1 VNPRFFRFFAAVY
14 QSPAIHDLYP
24 SNLRFSNSLI
34 SQIFQFPMTWQL
46 IKEAI
51 LGKEQDFTSLPL
63 KTAIFVLAIPMILEM
78 MMESA
83 FAIVDIFFVSKLG
96 EYAVATVGLTEA
108 VIVLTYAVGFGI
120 SMAATAL
127 ISRRFGEKE
136 YREAGTAT
144 FQLILVGG
152 LVSVMMGVG
161 GWVFAADLLR
171 VMGAEESVVISGTNY
186 AKIVFLGNTPI
197 MLLFLINGAFRGAG
211 QAHLAMRSLW
221 IANGLNIILDPILI
235 FGLGS
240 WDGFGLDGAAIAT
253 TFGRAMGVV
262 YQVYHLMNGKHKL
275 KILRENIQVKWETIR
290 KIIDLSLGGM
300 GQFLIDSVSW
310 VALTRMNA
318 EFGSA
323 ALAGYTIAFRV
334 LMFTILPAWGLSGAA
349 ATLVGQ
355 NLGAGEIDRAEK
367 AVWLT
372 ARYNVIF
379 MASVTGIYLL
389 FNQQFA
395 SIFTDI
401 PEVRDVAAQ
410 GLWVIVLGYI
420 FFAIG
425 MVLTQAFNG
434 AGDTRTPAWINIGVL
449 LCMEVPLAYFL
460 AFPMGMEY
468 LGIFIAIA
476 ICHSFHALVS
486 LYFFRKGRWKT
497 MRV

>member
-1 VNPRFFRFFAAVY
+1 
-14 QSPAIHDLYP
+14 
-24 SNLRFSNSLI
+24 
-34 SQIFQFPMTWQL
+34 MTWQL
-46 IKEAI
+46 IKDAI

-83 FAIVDIFFVSKLG
+83 FAVVDIFFVAKLG
-96 EYAVATVGLTEA
+96 EHAIATVGLTES
-108 VIVLTYAVGFGI
+108 VIVITYAIGFGI
-120 SMAATAL
+120 SMAGTAL

-144 FQLILVGG
+144 FQLLIVGMIISIFLG
-152 LVSVMMGVG
+152 LG
-161 GWVFAADLLR
+161 GWFFAGDLLR
-171 VMGAEESVVISGTNY
+171 VMGAEEAVVKSGTNY
-186 AKIVFLGNTPI
+186 ARIVFAGNMAI

-221 IANGLNIILDPILI
+221 IANGLNIILDPLLI
-235 FGLGS
+235 FGIGS
-240 WDGFGLDGAAIAT
+240 WAGFGLDGAAIAT
-253 TFGRAMGVV
+253 TFGRSIGVV
-262 YQVYHLMNGKHKL
+262 YQFYHLFNGKHKL
-275 KILRENIQVKWETIR
+275 KILRHNLIVKWETIR

-300 GQFLIDSVSW
+300 GQFLIDSISW

-334 LMFTILPAWGLSGAA
+334 LIFTILPAWGLSGAA

-355 NLGAGEIDRAEK
+355 NLGAKEVDRAEK

-372 ARYNVIF
+372 TRYNVIF

-389 FNQQFA
+389 FNQQLAGF
-395 SIFTDI
+395 FTDI
-401 PEVRDVAAQ
+401 PEVREIAAQ
-410 GLWVIVLGYI
+410 GLWVISIGYV
-420 FFAIG
+420 FFAVG

-434 AGDTRTPAWINIGVL
+434 AGDTKTPAWINTGVL
-449 LCMEVPLAYFL
+449 LAMEVPLAYFL
-460 AFPMGMEY
+460 AFPMGLKY

-476 ICHSFHALVS
+476 FCHSFHALVS
-486 LYFFRKGRWKT
+486 LYFFKRGKWKT
-497 MRV
+497 KEV